1 MRLREH
7 NQMWQAQRKITQYS
21 SFDIMKITMNNRIFD
36 AIIEDYKKG
45 LFPLAIAIG
54 GSSAARSD
62 DSLSDID
69 VYFFTENEASTEKRE
84 KIVRKYASVYE
95 IGDYFGP
102 GDEFYSEALGRQIDA
117 MFFDRNWFEEMFR
130 NTWIRHYP
138 SNGYTTAF
146 LYTLRNFEIIYDPS
160 GWLKKLRSELDS
172 PYPDELKRNIVRR
185 NLMLMKY
192 KPFASYYEQTEKAV
206 RRGDLVS
213 VNHRTAAFLASYF
226 DALFAI
232 NGLLHPG
239 EKRLVQYAMKHC
251 RILPENFEQDINSL
265 LSQSGE
271 NLLKTMAEMSEN
283 LKNLAEKY

>member
-1 MRLREH
+1 MEIS
-7 NQMWQAQRKITQYS
+7 RKKSCEVEITRFS
-21 SFDIMKITMNNRIFD
+21 SFDIMKIIMNDRIFD
-36 AIIEDYKKG
+36 AIIEDYKKE
-45 LFPLAIAIG
+45 LSLLAIAIG

-62 DSLSDID
+62 DSMSDID
-69 VYFFTENEASTEKRE
+69 VYFFTENEVSPEKRE
-84 KIVRKYASVYE
+84 EIVRKYASIYE

-146 LYTLRNFEIIYDPS
+146 LYTLKNFEIIYDPS

-172 PYPDELKRNIVRR
+172 PYPDELKRNIIRR

-206 RRGDLVS
+206 RRGDIVS

-239 EKRLVQYAMKHC
+239 EKRLVQYAREHC

-265 LSQSGE
+265 LSQSGT
-271 NLLKTMAEMSEN
+271 NLLKTMAEMSEK
-283 LKNLAEKY
+283 LKNIAEKY

>member
-1 MRLREH
+1 M
-7 NQMWQAQRKITQYS
+7 
-21 SFDIMKITMNNRIFD
+21 DNRIFD
-36 AIIEDYKKG
+36 AIIEDYKKE
-45 LFPLAIAIG
+45 LSPLAIAIG

-69 VYFFTENEASTEKRE
+69 VYFFTENEASPEKRE
-84 KIVRKYASVYE
+84 EIVRKYASVYE

-117 MFFDRNWFEEMFR
+117 MFFDRTWFEEMFR

-146 LYTLRNFEIIYDPS
+146 LYTLKNFEIIYDPS

-206 RRGDLVS
+206 RRGDIVS

-226 DALFAI
+226 DVLFAI

-239 EKRLVQYAMKHC
+239 EKRLVQYARKHC
-251 RILPENFEQDINSL
+251 HILPENFEQDINSL
-265 LSQSGE
+265 LSRSGT
-271 NLLKTMAEMSEN
+271 NLLKTMAEMSEK